1 MVRMGIKV
9 ATGLMLAVLSVPG
22 AIQAQAATASIEVQY
37 ACTNAEKFIVT
48 RTADKAL
55 VQFGGKTYELQRRPS
70 SIGVKYISATAALI
84 VDGASAAF
92 VADDRFQL
100 GTCVQTT
107 HMASSR

>member
-9 ATGLMLAVLSVPG
+9 ATGLMLALLSFSGTV
-22 AIQAQAATASIEVQY
+22 QAHAATASIEARY
-37 ACTNAEKFIVT
+37 ACTNAQEFVVA

-55 VQFGGKTYELQRRPS
+55 VQFDGKTYELQRRPS

-84 VDGASAAF
+84 VDGPSAVF

-107 HMASSR
+107 DMASSR